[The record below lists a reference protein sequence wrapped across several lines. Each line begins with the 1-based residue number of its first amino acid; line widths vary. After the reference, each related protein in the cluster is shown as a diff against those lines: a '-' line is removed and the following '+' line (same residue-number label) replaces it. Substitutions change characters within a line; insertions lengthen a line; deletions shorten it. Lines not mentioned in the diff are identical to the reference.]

1 MYVTN
6 CPMPPWQCIKAKLPG
21 EPLWSKLWLK
31 SWNFNVEVF
40 CGKPRTSDGEGGRDR
55 GKKGNFWAACL
66 CFFQLEGLYGGL
78 CWSGNGGSS
87 AIRTVWFLNLY
98 SSRSQLLNFV
108 VLTKYSPSWRRSDSY
123 LAFSPWDDLQIKTV
137 TSFHCY
143 LPNNS
148 KLCYS
153 HKLTESLA
161 LSLPS
166 APDGFYHLMKPD
178 SFFSP
183 SFIIYY

>member
-1 MYVTN
+1 M
-6 CPMPPWQCIKAKLPG
+6 WQTAPCLRDNV
-21 EPLWSKLWLK
+21 LK
-31 SWNFNVEVF
+31 QSYQESLYGLNFGWRVEILMLKFSVESLEQVM
-40 CGKPRTSDGEGGRDR
+40 GRGVEIGGRKAIS
-55 GKKGNFWAACL
+55 GLLACVFSSWKV
-66 CFFQLEGLYGGL
+66 CMED

-98 SSRSQLLNFV
+98 SSRSQPLNFV

-123 LAFSPWDDLQIKTV
+123 LAFSPWDDLQTKTV